1 VRICC
6 PVSGVSQGSRMTGA
20 ASDDRNILQQLALL
34 SVKIEVVLPEE
45 RALESG
51 PEANYSASGLTI
63 HRVRVPAA
71 PRLAHSVA
79 RIIRFPRAVLALY
92 REYKFDLL
100 RVHSF
105 FSSCLEVSCMRAF
118 YNLPVPVVVH
128 FYHLD
133 DCAWRNLIVRATMRR
148 CNAVIASSQASK
160 HAVVKQF
167 GVASSKVHVVQLG
180 IERRFQPA
188 PPSMQL
194 LHQLGCSPQEQII
207 LFLGTL
213 EPRKNPLFLLDVLK
227 ELLAANANVKLIMC
241 GTGPLWGAIGRRI
254 AQLGL
259 QNHVLL
265 PGIIPEELMPDYY
278 NIADVFVFPS
288 SLEGFGFVMGE
299 AMSCGKPV
307 VALNT
312 SAMPEVVEDGV
323 TGFLASPHDNAD
335 FVRKT
340 LLLLDH
346 EELRL
351 RMGVQ
356 ARERI
361 ERLFRWER
369 AAKETLNI
377 YQQTIE
383 QFHWG
388 PLRDSARARARE

>member
-1 VRICC
+1 
-6 PVSGVSQGSRMTGA
+6 MTGA

-34 SVKIEVVLPEE
+34 NVKLEVVLPEG
-45 RALESG
+45 RALEPG
-51 PEANYSASGLTI
+51 PEANYSGRGLTI
-63 HRVRVPAA
+63 HRVRVPLA

-79 RIIRFPRAVLALY
+79 RIIRLPRAVVALY

-105 FSSCLEVSCMRAF
+105 FSSCFEVSCMQSF
-118 YNLPVPVVVH
+118 YNLRVPVVVH

-133 DCAWRNLIVRATMRR
+133 DCAWRNLIVRRAMRR

-160 HAVVKQF
+160 DDVVKQL
-167 GVASSKVHVVQLG
+167 GVASSKVHVVYLG

-227 ELLAANANVKLIMC
+227 DLLAANARVKLVMC
-241 GTGPLWGAIGRRI
+241 GTGPLGGAIRRRI
-254 AQLGL
+254 GQLGL

-265 PGIIPEELMPDYY
+265 PGMIPEELKPDYY
-278 NIADVFVFPS
+278 NIADVFVLPS
-288 SLEGFGFVMGE
+288 SREGFGLVMGE

-312 SAMPEVVEDGV
+312 SAMPEVVDHGV
-323 TGFLASPHDNAD
+323 TGFLVRPGDKD
-335 FVRKT
+335 EFVRRT
-340 LLLLDH
+340 MLLLHDRK
-346 EELRL
+346 LRFQ
-351 RMGVQ
+351 MGVR
-356 ARERI
+356 ARERV

-383 QFHWG
+383 QFHWA

>member
-1 VRICC
+1 
-6 PVSGVSQGSRMTGA
+6 
-20 ASDDRNILQQLALL
+20 
-34 SVKIEVVLPEE
+34 
-45 RALESG
+45 
-51 PEANYSASGLTI
+51 
-63 HRVRVPAA
+63 
-71 PRLAHSVA
+71 
-79 RIIRFPRAVLALY
+79 
-92 REYKFDLL
+92 
-100 RVHSF
+100 
-105 FSSCLEVSCMRAF
+105 
-118 YNLPVPVVVH
+118 
-128 FYHLD
+128 
-133 DCAWRNLIVRATMRR
+133 
-148 CNAVIASSQASK
+148 
-160 HAVVKQF
+160 
-167 GVASSKVHVVQLG
+167 
-180 IERRFQPA
+180 
-188 PPSMQL
+188 MQL